1 MYNDARDTALRIL
14 EKLNMEDIDLISEIK
29 KAIEKANLVF
39 ELNEEQKLEL
49 EYDLIKSLNI
59 TMTQKS
65 ILKNNDDIYHIPW
78 LPAKKHQIKFKYW
91 NRYKKYLLTEKKWSI
106 NVVNSLDDTSESILE
121 LLEDPSVEGRD
132 FDRRGLVVGYVQS
145 GKTANYTALINK
157 AFDAGYKLIIVL
169 AGMHNDLRSQ
179 TQMRLDEEVL
189 GYETSKD
196 KIKEAIDSQVNAIG
210 VGKLF
215 GENYFEVFSLTTRD
229 QKGDFTASKAKI
241 NIQPKVQ
248 PLLLVVKKNVS
259 VLKSI
264 LKYFRTTSPLARLR
278 VPNASYKTVP
288 NIPFLM
294 IDDEADQASVNT
306 AEIYDENGDLIPEY
320 DPSKINAYIRDI
332 YNTFEQRA
340 YVGYTA
346 TPFANIF
353 INQYGTTSQHG
364 DDLFP
369 KDFIIN
375 LPKPSNYVGPAE
387 FFLLDLEDEEQDVTK
402 LPLVK
407 KIQYHE
413 EFLPF
418 KHKKDHEP
426 VILPS
431 TLVES
436 IYAFI
441 LAIIVRKLRGQKNAH
456 NSMLIHTTRYK
467 EVQKKVKDLI
477 VEEVRDIKND
487 IKHSNK
493 SGPHYLGIK
502 SLFESEYDSNSLN
515 KIREK
520 FPNHFDEEID
530 INITW
535 KMVESELKGTLESI
549 KIKEINGNSKDSLE
563 YNDYKETGLNVIA
576 IGGDKLSRGL
586 TLEGLTVSY
595 YLRASR
601 MYDTLMQMGRWF
613 GYRQNYLDVC
623 RIYTTN
629 EIILWF
635 QHIAIATEEL
645 RGQLDYMAEIKAT
658 PKEFLLKVQSHPDM
672 YITSTM
678 KMRSA
683 KQIKVDYSN
692 ELIQT
697 TVFPVNN
704 NDFYKKNYESVLKL
718 ITICQEKFKRKFTE
732 ELWVNTG
739 KKKHH
744 YWERVSFE
752 YIIDFLEDY
761 LTVSSASR
769 ANSKSLGKYIQKRA
783 EEDELLNWTV
793 VLINVGEQKYN
804 FAGLDLGEGIYR
816 GGIKTEGRTEF
827 TSIKTLTS
835 SGHEFFDYD
844 LKQYEEAQ
852 LILENEKG
860 KRNKKAASKKA
871 RTLRSPQNG
880 LLILYPIKHDPLDDK
895 YTFEQGNKPFGFAIS
910 FPESKSKNTEV
921 DYLVNSSLAEDDE
934 YWNELD

>member
-14 EKLNMEDIDLISEIK
+14 EKLNMHDINLIDEII
-29 KAIEKANLVF
+29 KAIDRASVVF
-39 ELNEEQKLEL
+39 ELTEDEKIHLKE
-49 EYDLIKSLNI
+49 DLIKSLNI
-59 TMTQKS
+59 TMTHKS
-65 ILKNNDDIYHIPW
+65 ILMNHNDIEHIPW
-78 LPAKKHQIKFKYW
+78 LLAKKHSIKFKYW
-91 NRYKKYLLTEKKWSI
+91 NRYKKYLLSEKNWSP
-106 NVVNSLDDTSESILE
+106 NVVNSLDDTSESIIE
-121 LLEDPSVEGRD
+121 LLEDPSVEGRKY
-132 FDRRGLVVGYVQS
+132 DRRGLVVGYVQS
-145 GKTANYTALINK
+145 GKTANYTAVINK
-157 AFDAGYKLIIVL
+157 AFDAGFKLIIVL

-196 KIKEAIDSQVNAIG
+196 KLKDALENQMNAIG

-215 GENYFEVFSLTTRD
+215 GENFFEVFSLTTRD
-229 QKGDFTASKAKI
+229 QKGDFSASKAKV

-264 LKYFRTTSPLARLR
+264 LKYFRTTSPLARLSD
-278 VPNASYKTVP
+278 PNAPFKTVP

-306 AEIYDENGDLIPEY
+306 AEIYDDNGELIPDY
-320 DPSKINAYIRDI
+320 DPSKINALMRDI

-353 INQYGTTSQHG
+353 INQYGSTNKHG
-364 DDLFP
+364 EDLFP

-375 LPKPSNYVGPAE
+375 LPKPSNYVGPSE
-387 FFLLDLEDEEQDVTK
+387 FFLLDSEDEVSAK
-402 LPLVK
+402 PPLIK
-407 KIQYHE
+407 EINYHE

-426 VILPS
+426 YILPDS
-431 TLVES
+431 LVES

-441 LAIIVRKLRGQKNAH
+441 ISTTIRKIRGQINVH
-456 NSMLIHTTRYK
+456 NSMLIHTTRFK
-467 EVQKKVKDLI
+467 DVQKRVKDLV
-477 VEEVRDIKND
+477 VEEVREIKND
-487 IKHSNK
+487 VRLSNK
-493 SGPHYLGIK
+493 LGPHYLGIRTF
-502 SLFESEYDSNSLN
+502 FEAEYNTRKLAE
-515 KIREK
+515 IRVK
-520 FPNHFDEEID
+520 FPNHFDD
-530 INITW
+530 TLDTNITW
-535 KMVESELKGTLESI
+535 EMVEQELKATIDSI

-595 YLRASR
+595 YLRASK

-623 RIYTTN
+623 RIYTTG
-629 EIILWF
+629 EIISWF
-635 QHIAIATEEL
+635 QHIASATEEL

-658 PKEFLLKVQSHPDM
+658 PSEFLLKVLSHPDM
-672 YITSTM
+672 YITSTL

-697 TVFPVNN
+697 TVFPINSN
-704 NDFYKKNYESVLKL
+704 SFHKKNYDAVLSLVSNIQKKYTTRFCKD
-718 ITICQEKFKRKFTE
+718 IR
-732 ELWVNTG
+732 VNSG
-739 KKKHH
+739 KNDHH
-744 YWERVSFE
+744 YWERVGYEHIISFLDE
-752 YIIDFLEDY
+752 YQ
-761 LTVSSASR
+761 TVSSASR
-769 ANSKSLGKYIQKRA
+769 ANSKSLSKYIEKRA
-783 EEDELLNWTV
+783 EEHELLNWTV
-793 VLINVGEQKYN
+793 VLINVGENKNN
-804 FAGLDLGEGIYR
+804 FANLKLGEGIKR
-816 GGIKTEGRTEF
+816 KGIESKGRIDF

-835 SGHEFFDYD
+835 AGHEFYD
-844 LKQYEEAQ
+844 FNDDQYKAAQ
-852 LILENEKG
+852 EILDLEKG

-871 RTLRSPQNG
+871 RSLRDPKNG
-880 LLILYPIKHDPLDDK
+880 LLILYPLSHGPLDK
-895 YTFEQGNKPFGFAIS
+895 YTFTQENKPFGFAIS
-910 FPESKSKNTEV
+910 FPESKSENTEV
-921 DYLVNSSLAEDDE
+921 DYVVNSSLAEDEE
-934 YWNELD
+934 YWTELD